1 MGLRIMNKVEKIW
14 LSLSC
19 FFLLYVIFLLKNIFK
34 IRELFEMEN
43 FCWKTSE
50 EFRINVI
57 MIGVFLICII
67 LSWASI
73 RIFKKIFLSSY
84 NKPSEDVIIVQ
95 AENITSDYFFT
106 YFSLFILTFFSVD
119 STSLNDMVYLVI
131 VMFFIILVYVK
142 NSMWFINPTLNVL
155 GYKSF
160 KIVYKL
166 NDKIQEINVF
176 SKDNLCKKI
185 GEHYNI
191 SYSTYDFSICY
202 TK

>member
-1 MGLRIMNKVEKIW
+1 MSKVEKIC

-19 FFLLYVIFLLKNIFK
+19 FFLLYFIFLMKNVSK
-34 IRELFEMEN
+34 IKELFGMED
-43 FCWKTSE
+43 FCWETSE

-57 MIGVFLICII
+57 IIGILLICII
-67 LSWASI
+67 LSLASI
-73 RIFKKIFLSSY
+73 IIFKKIFLSAY
-84 NKPSEDVIIVQ
+84 NKPSEEVIIES

-119 STSLNDMVYLVI
+119 STSLNDMTYLAI

-142 NSMWFINPTLNVL
+142 NDMWFINPTLNAL

-160 KIVYKL
+160 KIVCKR
-166 NDKIQEINVF
+166 NNKIQEINVF

-185 GEHYNI
+185 GECYNI

-202 TK
+202 KKKL